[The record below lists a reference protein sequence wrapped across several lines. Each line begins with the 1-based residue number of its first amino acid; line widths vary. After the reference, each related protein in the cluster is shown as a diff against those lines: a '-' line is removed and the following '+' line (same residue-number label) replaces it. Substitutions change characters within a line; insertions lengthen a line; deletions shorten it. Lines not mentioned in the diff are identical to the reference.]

1 MSLLLRFRGFHYFSL
16 CLYAFPM
23 LCGRGSR
30 HYPRCLVSLGS
41 PTVSSY
47 VHVLASPRAFGWL
60 SSLNGP
66 VAERGRV
73 ALHVYRTM
81 LVALQF
87 ESGLIFL
94 CSNHISFVSLRQV
107 YVCSLSVCYVPVL
120 FPPVF
125 STRTRPRALGGFPA
139 VSSVFSFVGAFHHRA
154 GGFWCTLSF
163 DFCTIPPFRVRSAL
177 ARLACQTMFA
187 QPLGSGPNRKVGSLV

>member
-1 MSLLLRFRGFHYFSL
+1 MF
-16 CLYAFPM
+16 
-23 LCGRGSR
+23 CGLGSR

-81 LVALQF
+81 LVARQF

-94 CSNHISFVSLRQV
+94 CNSRISFVNLRQV

-139 VSSVFSFVGAFHHRA
+139 VSSFVSFVGAFHHRA
-154 GGFWCTLSF
+154 SGFGFTLSF
-163 DFCTIPPFRVRSAL
+163 DFSTIPPFRVRSAL
-177 ARLACQTMFA
+177 ARLTCQTMFA
-187 QPLGSGPNRKVGSLV
+187 QPLGSGPNRKVNRMHMS

>member
-1 MSLLLRFRGFHYFSL
+1 MKFFVRFSVDTCTHVGTGVYGFWYDKNTT
-16 CLYAFPM
+16 C
-23 LCGRGSR
+23 
-30 HYPRCLVSLGS
+30 LGS

-47 VHVLASPRAFGWL
+47 VRVLASPRAFGWL

-73 ALHVYRTM
+73 ALRVYRTM

-94 CSNHISFVSLRQV
+94 CSNHISFVNLRQV

-187 QPLGSGPNRKVGSLV
+187 QPLGSGPNRKVRGPN

>member
-1 MSLLLRFRGFHYFSL
+1 
-16 CLYAFPM
+16 M
-23 LCGRGSR
+23 LCGA
-30 HYPRCLVSLGS
+30 CC
-41 PTVSSY
+41 
-47 VHVLASPRAFGWL
+47 
-60 SSLNGP
+60 
-66 VAERGRV
+66 
-73 ALHVYRTM
+73 YRTM

-94 CSNHISFVSLRQV
+94 CSNHISFVNLRQV

-187 QPLGSGPNRKVGSLV
+187 QPLGSGPNRKVAIAIGTDTRRQQQHQLRRRAGQRLQGTQQQ